1 MVSIEKVFKIIDEN
15 VKVIKKS
22 EFVRTQDLLERCIS
36 QNIISK
42 INIPPHDNSAV
53 DGYLFSTQ
61 AVTETRNVNLPFLG
75 KIRAGDKLNTKKFK
89 NGYYQVSTGSCIPDG
104 YNAVVMQE
112 NIIKS
117 KNKLNIRSNLVEEM
131 NIRKKGE
138 DVKKN
143 QIIFQKGHIIRA
155 QDIGMIASLG
165 LTRVRVKNKIKIGIL
180 SNGNELVEPGMKKNN
195 FQIYDSNRYMLAN
208 LIGYKNLECFD
219 AGISDDNY
227 LQIKKKITYLKK
239 KCDLII
245 LSGGASTGEQDYIN
259 LAVSELGSLKVWKVS
274 MKPGRPF
281 GFGLINK
288 NIPVIMLPGNPVASF
303 TTFQLFGKY
312 LINHMIGNKNYLQI
326 YFSVRSNFSMKKKL
340 GREEY
345 LRGKLFYKKGLPYVD
360 KYKTQGA
367 GILNSLVWANGF
379 IRLKKNVKNVKKNDI
394 LDFMPFNSF

>member
-180 SNGNELVEPGMKKNN
+180 SNGN
-195 FQIYDSNRYMLAN
+195 
-208 LIGYKNLECFD
+208 
-219 AGISDDNY
+219 
-227 LQIKKKITYLKK
+227 
-239 KCDLII
+239 
-245 LSGGASTGEQDYIN
+245 
-259 LAVSELGSLKVWKVS
+259 
-274 MKPGRPF
+274 
-281 GFGLINK
+281 
-288 NIPVIMLPGNPVASF
+288 
-303 TTFQLFGKY
+303 
-312 LINHMIGNKNYLQI
+312 
-326 YFSVRSNFSMKKKL
+326 
-340 GREEY
+340 
-345 LRGKLFYKKGLPYVD
+345 
-360 KYKTQGA
+360 
-367 GILNSLVWANGF
+367 
-379 IRLKKNVKNVKKNDI
+379 
-394 LDFMPFNSF
+394 